1 MAKDTKQM
9 NKALP
14 ELSATSTRV
23 QQTQVS
29 RLIQSSAA
37 GNAIVFVMAII
48 WVALLWGELPTPVLV
63 VWLLAMGVLFVF
75 RAGIHYFD
83 LYKTPRAGIPVDL
96 VRRWYLL
103 AVMFT
108 GAGWGVTSILMFPGN
123 QLEQIVLAFIL
134 VGVSASGIMYAHV
147 AWVYYAYV
155 GFVLLPLMLRLFSIG
170 GEVYYALSAMT
181 AFFLGVMM
189 LAVHKMYQ
197 SSMAALE
204 LSYKNEEL
212 IKDLEVLNSSL
223 TEEIEYVKQ
232 VETELVEARDHA
244 EKMSQAKGQFL
255 ANMSHEIRTPM
266 NGVLGTLQLLETS
279 ELTQAQRDYVSTAH
293 KSAEAL
299 LSILNDILD
308 LSKIEAGKLGI
319 ENINFDL
326 RELIIDIVDLQRH
339 RAEQKKINLLTDID
353 PQLSSTVVG
362 DPVRIRQLL
371 VNLLSNAVKFTEN
384 GEVCLRLKVLEQ
396 TGSESV
402 LRIEVDDTGVGIDE
416 ITQKKLFTAFT
427 QADGSTTRKYGG
439 TGLGLAIVKQLVHLM
454 RGRLGVDSVPRKGST
469 FWFEIPVAVAS
480 GDIEKPAQQQ
490 KPLPALPAGAR
501 ILLAEDNPVNQLVAR
516 KMLEKFGMQVVVVDN
531 GNQALKQLEKESF
544 DIVLM
549 DCQMP
554 ELDGLAAT
562 RILRDYENQMSRSR
576 TTVIAMTANVME
588 GDRERCLSAGMDD
601 YLGKPVKLDELE
613 AVICRWLQS

>member
-1 MAKDTKQM
+1 MPIEPVATNAISPDM
-9 NKALP
+9 
-14 ELSATSTRV
+14 SATTSRV
-23 QQTQVS
+23 QQTQIS

-37 GNAIVFVMAII
+37 GNIIAYVMAII
-48 WVALLWGELPTPVLV
+48 WVALLWGELPPQVLV
-63 VWLLAMGVLFVF
+63 VWLLAMGVLFLF
-75 RAGIHYFD
+75 RASIHYFN
-83 LYKTPRAGIPVDL
+83 LYKTSRAGIPIEL

-108 GAGWGVTSILMFPGN
+108 GVGWGVTSILMFPN
-123 QLEQIVLAFIL
+123 SQLEQIVLAFIL
-134 VGVSASGIMYAHV
+134 IGVSASGIMYAHV

-155 GFVLLPLMLRLFSIG
+155 GFVLLPLILRLSSVG
-170 GEVYYALSAMT
+170 GEVYYSLSAMT
-181 AFFLGVMM
+181 ALFLGVMM
-189 LAVHKMYQ
+189 LAVHKMQQ

-212 IKDLEVLNSSL
+212 IKDLEVLNHSL
-223 TEEIEYVKQ
+223 SEEIEYVKQ

-244 EKMSQAKGQFL
+244 EKMSQAKGRFL

-279 ELTQAQRDYVSTAH
+279 ELTVAQREYVSTAH
-293 KSAEAL
+293 KSADAL

-319 ENINFDL
+319 ESIHFDL
-326 RELIIDIVDLQRH
+326 RDLMADIVDLQSH
-339 RAEQKKINLLTDID
+339 RAEQKKIQLITDVD
-353 PQLSSTVVG
+353 PKLANTVVG
-362 DPVRIRQLL
+362 DPVRVRQIL
-371 VNLLSNAVKFTEN
+371 VNLLSNAIKFTEV
-384 GEVCLRLKVLEQ
+384 GEVRLRLRVLTQMDNEAI
-396 TGSESV
+396 
-402 LRIEVDDTGVGIDE
+402 LRIEVSDTGVGIDKA
-416 ITQKKLFTAFT
+416 TQKKLFTAFT

-454 RGRLGVDSVPRKGST
+454 SGQLGVESVLRKGST
-469 FWFEIPVAVAS
+469 FWFEIPVGVATA
-480 GDIEKPAQQQ
+480 DVEKPVQREQQIT
-490 KPLPALPAGAR
+490 ALPVGAR
-501 ILLAEDNPVNQLVAR
+501 ILLAEDNPVNQMVAR
-516 KMLEKFGMQVVVVDN
+516 KMLEQFGMQVVVVDN
-531 GNQALKQLEKESF
+531 GNKALKQLEQESF

-562 RILRDYENQMSRSR
+562 RILRDYETQMSHTH

-588 GDRERCLSAGMDD
+588 GDRERCLAAGMDD

-613 AVICRWLQS
+613 AMMRRWL